1 MVRMTRSK
9 AGQSVDQLR
18 EQIRA
23 TGLRATSPRIAVLHS
38 LGRSR
43 TPISHAELAAELAPK
58 GWDRATIYR
67 NLIDLTNAGLV
78 RRADMGDHL
87 WRFELRDA
95 DNDHAASEHPHFM
108 CETCGD
114 VVCLPDESVEIKAS
128 RGAPRALRRKGL
140 QIQLKGRCD
149 RCVQA

>member
-1 MVRMTRSK
+1 MARSK
-9 AGQSVDQLR
+9 AGQSAEQLR

-23 TGLRATSPRIAVLHS
+23 AGLRATSPRIAVLQS

-43 TPISHAELAAELAPK
+43 TPVSHAELAAELAPK

-78 RRADMGDHL
+78 RRTDMGDHL
-87 WRFELRDA
+87 WRFELREGTGE
-95 DNDHAASEHPHFM
+95 HATDEHPHFM
-108 CETCGD
+108 CDTCGD
-114 VVCLPDESVEIKAS
+114 VLCLPDESIEIKPA

-140 QIQLKGRCD
+140 QIQIKGRCD
-149 RCVQA
+149 RCGQP

>member
-1 MVRMTRSK
+1 MARSK
-9 AGQSVDQLR
+9 AGQSAEQLR

-23 TGLRATSPRIAVLHS
+23 AGLRATSPRIAVLQS
-38 LGRSR
+38 LGRAR
-43 TPISHAELAAELAPK
+43 TPVSHAELAAELAPK

-78 RRADMGDHL
+78 RRTDMGDHL
-87 WRFELRDA
+87 WRFELREGA
-95 DNDHAASEHPHFM
+95 GSHATDEHPHFM

-114 VVCLPDESVEIKAS
+114 VLCLPDESIEIKAT

-140 QIQLKGRCD
+140 QIQIKGRCD